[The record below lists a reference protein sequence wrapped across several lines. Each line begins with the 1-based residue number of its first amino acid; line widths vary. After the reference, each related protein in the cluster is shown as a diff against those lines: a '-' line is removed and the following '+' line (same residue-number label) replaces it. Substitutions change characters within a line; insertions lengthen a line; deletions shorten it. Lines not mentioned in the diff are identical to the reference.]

1 MFPVVVVVAATTP
14 LQRETGTSRKHKS
27 MRKTYKYKIRNQ
39 KNTIKLGNLIDDLW
53 HVHVHI
59 MTLQRRYYRIYGKN
73 ISAYTMKKHVTKLK
87 RTTKPVAESSCAGRL
102 PAYGKS
108 V

>member
-1 MFPVVVVVAATTP
+1 
-14 LQRETGTSRKHKS
+14 
-27 MRKTYKYKIRNQ
+27 MRKTYKYKGRNQ

-87 RTTKPVAESSCAGRL
+87 HRTKPHWKQLPSQAVQDVSLRMGRADDAFFRYCEESNAGKN
-102 PAYGKS
+102 PP
-108 V
+108 